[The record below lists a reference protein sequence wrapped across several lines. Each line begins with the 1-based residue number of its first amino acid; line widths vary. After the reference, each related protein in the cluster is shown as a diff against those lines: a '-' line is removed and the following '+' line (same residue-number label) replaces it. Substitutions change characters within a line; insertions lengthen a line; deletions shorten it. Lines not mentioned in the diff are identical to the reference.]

1 MDSSFYES
9 DNVTQGKFYCIRN
22 GCHLSYSF
30 IRIPSIKWSCAL
42 IFFIAF
48 TRSAEDFMFAIK
60 SFTVL
65 YWWWFKRVRP
75 RQIYSRYFLIQVNR
89 LSNLPGCQMPGWFC
103 CFILG
108 SMFILI
114 THVLFYCLHLSA
126 RAVDPVQI
134 GHPCILLYDI
144 CSILQCSSSGLNVHF
159 CLQNQLWVHSAP
171 W

>member
-22 GCHLSYSF
+22 GFHLSYSF

-42 IFFIAF
+42 VFFIAF

-103 CFILG
+103 RFI
-108 SMFILI
+108 FRVNVYFDYTCI
-114 THVLFYCLHLSA
+114 VLLFAPQCTCS
-126 RAVDPVQI
+126 RPSSDRSP
-134 GHPCILLYDI
+134 LYI
-144 CSILQCSSSGLNVHF
+144 VI
-159 CLQNQLWVHSAP
+159 
-171 W
+171 